1 MIARTPANHSNL
13 RRRGLTLLFSMV
25 VSGGPL
31 LGVGTAKIVFNI
43 PRDTAE
49 RALKDF
55 SIQSGCEVLFSSDA
69 AANVRTNA
77 VKGEFTPSEA
87 VRLMLAG
94 TVLRVVNDKNGVMRV
109 VRSGERSDSGE
120 RGNTPSSSS
129 KATGLSDNFSAKTQ
143 NNEPKPST
151 RTTSPVKSKNPFVRL
166 AALFALAHV
175 LATPVPAAE
184 GISAPGVIQGR
195 VFNLSSGSYLNN
207 ARVSIDALSKTV
219 FTNERGEFT
228 LSDVPAGQVEIRIFY
243 TGMEP
248 TVAKLFVEP
257 GATVR
262 KDFDLSSREKASDG
276 ERVKL
281 DAFVVAALRETN
293 ASAIAINE
301 QRFAANIKNVVAADE
316 FGDVSEGNL
325 GEFVKYLPGVT
336 VDGNSWDVRNILVRG
351 FSSDYTA
358 ISIDG
363 DRAANAASSSTN
375 RTVEVSSFL
384 SMNNVA
390 RVEVIKSPLP
400 DAPADM
406 LGGSVNVI
414 SKNAFERRKA
424 QFNYR
429 VFGNFNAQDVDFGR
443 FTGFTPGKE
452 NAHKIEP
459 AFDLSYIAPLTPRFG
474 ITFNAQHTRRYNDIQ
489 QIDPYWLPSRASTP
503 YTTADNPWL
512 ARADYK
518 LAPTYVMR
526 SSASIGADWKITQRD
541 VISAG
546 FSYGSTDMH
555 QDIPSYTF
563 NAVGTRNNA
572 PIGFGPTFTQG
583 AATAGRAEMSI
594 RYRRKLDQSTHS
606 RVKWR
611 HQGPVWTAEA
621 GASASRS
628 TNHYRTTDYG
638 YMGATFRINDIGLR
652 FDDISNSTPG
662 RVSATKGGV
671 AVDLFDARNYTIFQP
686 NKLFIDGSDLINSM
700 YANVERT
707 FGNAIPVTVKMGVD
721 RRSQTRDVRQPS
733 ELWDFVGPDG
743 VANSADDLVGR
754 YDLLLDNGYGDG
766 RFYFNLP
773 RSTWVD
779 QGKLY
784 TLYKNHPEYF
794 RYNEANAIQVNAQNS
809 KRIEETVSAA
819 YLRVDTRLW
828 NNRLLLAGGVRFE
841 RTEDEGEGVL
851 NDPSATYQRDAAGN
865 LVRDSKGNPIR
876 ITNDL
881 VERARLQYI
890 ERGARDSRT
899 YDHFFPSLNAIF
911 NARED
916 LLIRAAYAKTIG
928 RPNFTTIIPGIV
940 ISEPTSANP
949 TITLTNPDIKPW
961 TADNFDLS
969 VEYYTKENGL
979 FSAGVFAKNVTD
991 FFGRVVQ
998 PVTDEILDEYGL
1010 TSDYSGYQ
1018 VSRQINTGD
1027 ARIMGYEL
1035 AFRQSLGFLSPWT
1048 RGLLVFAN
1056 FTSLRTSGARA
1067 ADFSGFVPKSINAGL
1082 SFNRPR
1088 YNVKLNWNRLSRI
1101 DRGPLTG
1108 TNVAPNTR
1116 MYRPPQDRVTFN
1128 FEYRITRAISIF
1140 GVVNN
1145 LLGKPRRDEAYAPD
1159 TPDYSR
1165 TTNINYWGVMS
1176 SFGIK
1181 GEF

>member
-1 MIARTPANHSNL
+1 MFGVRTEKIMFNL
-13 RRRGLTLLFSMV
+13 
-25 VSGGPL
+25 
-31 LGVGTAKIVFNI
+31 
-43 PRDTAE
+43 PRNTAE

-55 SIQSGCEVLFSSDA
+55 SVQSGCEVLFSSA
-69 AANVRTNA
+69 AAADVRTNA
-77 VKGEFTPSEA
+77 VKGKFTPSEA

-94 TVLRVVNDKNGVMRV
+94 TVLRVVNDKNGVVRV
-109 VRSGERSDSGE
+109 VRSEEHSDRGGSG
-120 RGNTPSSSS
+120 NAPNSSSR
-129 KATGLSDNFSAKTQ
+129 ATGSSNNFPNKTQ
-143 NNEPKPST
+143 NSEPQPST

-228 LSDVPAGQVEIRIFY
+228 LSDVPAGQVEIRVFY
-243 TGMEP
+243 TGMAP
-248 TVAKLFVEP
+248 AVAKLYVEP
-257 GATVR
+257 GTTVR
-262 KDFDLSSREKASDG
+262 KDFDLNSREESSDG

-281 DAFVVAALRETN
+281 DAFVVAAMRETN

-363 DRAANAASSSTN
+363 NRAANAASSSTN

-400 DAPADM
+400 DVAADM

-414 SKNAFERRKA
+414 TKNAFERRKA
-424 QFNYR
+424 QFTYR

-443 FTGFTPGKE
+443 FAGFTPGKTS
-452 NAHKIEP
+452 AQKIEP
-459 AFDLSYIAPLTPRFG
+459 AFDLNYIAPITPRFG
-474 ITFNAQHTRRYNDIQ
+474 ITFNAQHTRRYSDIQ

-503 YTTADNPWL
+503 FTTAANPWL
-512 ARADYK
+512 GRADFK
-518 LAPTYVMR
+518 LAPTYVKR
-526 SSASIGADWKITQRD
+526 SSASIGADWKVTPRD
-541 VISAG
+541 VISVG
-546 FSYGSTDMH
+546 FSYGSTDMN
-555 QDIPSYTF
+555 QDIPSFVF
-563 NAVGTRNNA
+563 NAVGTRSTA
-572 PIGFGPTFTQG
+572 PVGFGPTFTQG
-583 AATAGRAEMSI
+583 AATAGLAEMSI

-606 RVKWR
+606 KLKWR
-611 HQGPVWTAEA
+611 HQGPVWTSEA
-621 GASASRS
+621 GASVSRS
-628 TNHYRTTDYG
+628 SNHYRSTDYG
-638 YMGATFRINDIGLR
+638 YMGSTFRITDIGLR
-652 FDDISNSTPG
+652 FDDISDSTPG
-662 RVSATKGGV
+662 KVSATKAGV
-671 AVDLFDARNYTIFQP
+671 PIDIFDASNYTIYQP
-686 NKLFIDGSDLINSM
+686 NRLSLDGSDVVNSI
-700 YANVERT
+700 YANLQRT
-707 FGNAIPVTVKMGVD
+707 FGGAIPITVKTGID
-721 RRSQTRDVRQPS
+721 HRSQERDVVNPS
-733 ELWDFVGPDG
+733 DRWNFVGPDG
-743 VANSADDLVGR
+743 VANTADDRVSN
-754 YDLLLDNGYGDG
+754 YDLLLNNGYGDG

-773 RSTWVD
+773 QSTWVD
-779 QGKLY
+779 QGKLFA
-784 TLYKNHPEYF
+784 LYQSKPSYF
-794 RYNEANAIQVNAQNS
+794 RYDEANAIQVNAQNS
-809 KRIEETVSAA
+809 KYIQEKITSA
-819 YLRVDTRLW
+819 YLRLDTRLLK
-828 NNRLLLAGGVRFE
+828 NRLLLAGGVRFE
-841 RTEDEGEGVL
+841 RTQDEGSGVL

-876 ITNDL
+876 ITNDS
-881 VERARLQYI
+881 VARARLQYI
-890 ERGARDSRT
+890 ERGAKDSRT

-911 NARED
+911 NAQEN

-928 RPNFTTIIPGIV
+928 RPNFTTIIPGIT
-940 ISEPTSANP
+940 ISDPTSSNP

-969 VEYYTKENGL
+969 VEYYTRENGL
-979 FSAGVFAKNVTD
+979 FSVGVFAKNVTD
-991 FFGRVVQ
+991 FFGRVVE
-998 PVTDEILDEYGL
+998 PVTDQILEEYGL

-1027 ARIMGYEL
+1027 ARITGYEL
-1035 AFRQSLGFLSPWT
+1035 AFRQSLGFLTHWT
-1048 RGLLVFAN
+1048 RGLLVFSN
-1056 FTSLRTSGARA
+1056 FTSLRTSGSRA
-1067 ADFSGFVPKSINAGL
+1067 ADFSGFVPHSFNAGL
-1082 SFNRPR
+1082 SYNRAR
-1088 YNVKLNWNRLSRI
+1088 FNVKLNWNRLSKI

-1116 MYRPPQDRVTFN
+1116 SYRPPQDRVTFN
-1128 FEYRITRAISIF
+1128 FEYRITRNVSLF

-1159 TPDYSR
+1159 TPEYSR

>member
-1 MIARTPANHSNL
+1 MSASAPANPPNL
-13 RRRGLTLLFSMV
+13 RRRGLTLLFSML

-31 LGVGTAKIVFNI
+31 LGVGTAKIMFNL

-55 SIQSGCEVLFSSDA
+55 SVQSGCEVLFSSDA
-69 AANVRTNA
+69 AADVRTNA
-77 VKGEFTPSEA
+77 VKGEFTPNEA

-109 VRSGERSDSGE
+109 MRSGENSDGGRS
-120 RGNTPSSSS
+120 GNTRGPSSRGVGTSNNIS
-129 KATGLSDNFSAKTQ
+129 TKIQNSDPQT
-143 NNEPKPST
+143 ST
-151 RTTSPVKSKNPFVRL
+151 KTTSPMKKKGPLVRL
-166 AALFALAHV
+166 AALFALAH
-175 LATPVPAAE
+175 LLTIPVPAAD
-184 GISAPGVIQGR
+184 GISAPGVIEGR

-207 ARVSIDALSKTV
+207 ARVSIDSLSKTA
-219 FTNERGEFT
+219 FTNERGEFS
-228 LSDVPAGQVEIRIFY
+228 LGDVPAGQVEVRVFF

-248 TVAKLFVEP
+248 AIAKLVVEP

-262 KDFDLSSREKASDG
+262 KDFDLSLSEKSADG

-281 DAFVVAALRETN
+281 DAFVVAASRETN

-400 DAPADM
+400 DSPADM

-414 SKNAFERRKA
+414 TKNAFERRKA

-429 VFGNFNAQDVDFGR
+429 LFGNFNAQDVGFGR

-459 AFDLSYIAPLTPRFG
+459 AFDLSYVAPLTPRFG
-474 ITFNAQHTRRYNDIQ
+474 ITVNAQHTRRYNDIQ

-512 ARADYK
+512 ARADFK

-526 SSASIGADWKITQRD
+526 TSASIGADWKATQRD
-541 VISAG
+541 VISVG

-555 QDIPSYTF
+555 QDIPSLSL
-563 NAVGTRNNA
+563 NAVGTRNVA
-572 PIGFGPTFTQG
+572 PIGFSPTFTQG
-583 AATAGRAEMSI
+583 AATAGRAEMSV

-606 RVKWR
+606 KLKWR
-611 HQGPVWTAEA
+611 HQGPIWTAEA
-621 GASASRS
+621 GASASHS

-638 YMGATFRINDIGLR
+638 YMGATFRINDMGLR
-652 FDDISNSTPG
+652 FDDIADSTPG
-662 RVSATKGGV
+662 RITATKGGV
-671 AVDLFDARNYTIFQP
+671 PVDLFDARNYTIFQP

-700 YANVERT
+700 YANLERT
-707 FGNAIPVTVKMGVD
+707 FSATIPVTVKMGVD
-721 RRSQTRDVRQPS
+721 RRSQTRDVRQPA
-733 ELWDFVGPDG
+733 ELWNFVGPDG
-743 VANSADDLVGR
+743 VANSADDRVGN

-766 RFYFNLP
+766 KFYFNLP

-779 QGKLY
+779 QGKLFK
-784 TLYKNHPEYF
+784 LYKDHPEYF
-794 RYNEANAIQVNAQNS
+794 RYDEANAIQVNAQAS
-809 KRIEETVSAA
+809 KVIEETVSAA
-819 YLRVDTRLW
+819 YLRADTRLLG
-828 NNRLLLAGGVRFE
+828 NRLLLAGGVRFE
-841 RTEDEGEGVL
+841 RTEDEGSGVL

-890 ERGARDSRT
+890 ERGSKDSRQ
-899 YDHFFPSLNAIF
+899 YDHFFPSLNAVF

-916 LLIRAAYAKTIG
+916 LLIRAAYGKTIG

-940 ISEPTSANP
+940 ISDPTSSNP

-969 VEYYTKENGL
+969 VEYYTKGNGL
-979 FSAGVFAKNVTD
+979 FSAGVFTKNVKD
-991 FFGRVVQ
+991 FFGRVVE
-998 PVTDEILDEYGL
+998 PVTDEILNEYGL

-1027 ARIMGYEL
+1027 ASITGYEL
-1035 AFRQSLGFLSPWT
+1035 AFRQSLGFISPWT
-1048 RGLLVFAN
+1048 RGLLAFAN

-1067 ADFSGFVPKSINAGL
+1067 ADFSGFVPQSLNAGL

-1088 YNVKLNWNRLSRI
+1088 YNVKLNWNRLSTI
-1101 DRGPLTG
+1101 DRGPLSG
-1108 TNVAPNTR
+1108 TNVAADTR
-1116 MYRPPQDRVTFN
+1116 MHRPPQDRVTFN
-1128 FEYRITRAISIF
+1128 FEYRITQGISIF

-1145 LLGKPRRDEAYAPD
+1145 LLGKPRRDEAYAPG
-1159 TPDYSR
+1159 TPEYSR